1 MKLSCINKLKY
12 IFATSLDL
20 FNDQRKIITLKQQNT
35 KALFSFGFL
44 LCLILT
50 PLFLNAQSLTVIDN
64 KSLKPVPYASV
75 EIYEMQIQ
83 SYCDEN
89 GVFEFSYLSNT
100 TPVIISANG
109 YKPTSFIYKAGD
121 NNSYNI
127 KLKKSHIFLNEIV
140 VSPTTGLVQKNN
152 LTNVILKKINQAD
165 QIMAPNLME
174 LITNVPGV
182 YSINTGSSISKPVIR
197 GLSGLKVVTFWNG
210 LRIENQQWAN
220 DHGLNFTDMG
230 IKSVEI
236 VKGPSS
242 LLYGADALGG
252 VLYFTDED
260 YLPPNSFNS
269 SFESRFE
276 SNSMSSFNIARIKL
290 ATEKVRFNVY
300 AGYKSAAE
308 YQIPDGEF
316 VKNSS
321 YNRKSLKASLGYN
334 KNNWILNLRYNYNS
348 NENGLPGHTHSLN
361 PSPEEFLLETQ
372 YRDRI
377 LPLQLIEDHY
387 LSIENKLILSNQS
400 IIKFNTGFTSNS
412 ITEFEEKVTIPGIS
426 MLLNNIPYNFSFTSY
441 VNENIK
447 WISGIQGMLTKNSN
461 DEFAE
466 SSLIPDASSYDVG
479 SYSLLQYSKSQFETQ
494 IGLRYDIREIDAG
507 DLLSKNFSKLN
518 GSFGLVFQKGLYTLR
533 TNFSSGFRPPH
544 LSEML
549 SYGVHHGTNRFEIG
563 SQDLESEFANQFDIS
578 LDYGTEHFNFNIN
591 PFYNHFQNYIYV
603 AHTADFINGYQVYEY
618 TQTSSARTYGG
629 EIYLHYHPHFAHRL
643 HLEQDFSYVIG
654 EDNNNNPLPLIPQ
667 TRLNSNLKYEFAK
680 TDKKFQLKTI
690 LLQRTQ
696 FLDKNDVST
705 FETPSDS
712 YEIYNIEGNF
722 SYSGKQNMLMKLGV
736 RNLFNTTYINHLS
749 NLKGIGL
756 PSAGINFYISINY
769 LFN

>member
-20 FNDQRKIITLKQQNT
+20 FDYQRKIITMKQQNT
-35 KALFSFGFL
+35 KAQFSFRYL
-44 LCLILT
+44 LYLILT
-50 PLFLNAQSLTVIDN
+50 PIMLNAQSLTVVDSE
-64 KSLKPVPYASV
+64 SLEPIPYASV

-100 TPVIISANG
+100 TPVILSANG

-121 NNSYNI
+121 NNSYDI

-220 DHGLNFTDMG
+220 DHGLNFTDIG

-269 SFESRFE
+269 SFETRFE

-290 ATEKVRFNVY
+290 ATEKIRFNVY

-372 YRDRI
+372 HRERI

-400 IIKFNTGFTSNS
+400 VIKFNTGFTSNS

-426 MLLNNIPYNFSFTSY
+426 MLLNNIPYNFSYTSY
-441 VNENIK
+441 VNENTK
-447 WISGIQGMLTKNSN
+447 WISGVQGMLTKNSN
-461 DEFAE
+461 DESAE
-466 SSLIPDASSYDVG
+466 SSLIPNASSYDIG

-518 GSFGLVFQKGLYTLR
+518 GSFGLVFKKGLYTLR

-578 LDYGTEHFNFNIN
+578 LDYGNEHINFNIN

-603 AHTADFINGYQVYEY
+603 APTADFIDGYQVYEY
-618 TQTSSARTYGG
+618 TQASSARTYGG

-667 TRLNSNLKYEFAK
+667 TRLNSNLKYEFAE
-680 TDKKFQLKTI
+680 TNKKFQLKTI

-696 FLDKNDVST
+696 FFDKNDVST

-722 SYSGKQNMLMKLGV
+722 SYSGNQIMLMKLGI